1 MAMSKERLSPERIE
15 VIVSKMLQDMPE
27 SYSMPEMRNLVVELL
42 FGLGL
47 HPNDLPFFMMM
58 KVLVPAFF
66 SRKDTKTPMYAA
78 IAALALNIALNYYLA
93 FILGYGHTGLAFASS
108 VSALLS
114 CGILY
119 TILIKDNYKYLLH

>member
-58 KVLVPAFF
+58 VVDANMGE
-66 SRKDTKTPMYAA
+66 RHIDRAA
-78 IAALALNIALNYYLA
+78 E
-93 FILGYGHTGLAFASS
+93 
-108 VSALLS
+108 
-114 CGILY
+114 
-119 TILIKDNYKYLLH
+119 K

>member
-47 HPNDLPFFMMM
+47 HQNDLPFFMMM
-58 KVLVPAFF
+58 VVDAYMGE
-66 SRKDTKTPMYAA
+66 RHIDRAA
-78 IAALALNIALNYYLA
+78 E
-93 FILGYGHTGLAFASS
+93 
-108 VSALLS
+108 
-114 CGILY
+114 
-119 TILIKDNYKYLLH
+119 K

>member
-1 MAMSKERLSPERIE
+1 MSKERLSPERIE

-58 KVLVPAFF
+58 VVDAYMGE
-66 SRKDTKTPMYAA
+66 RHIDRAA
-78 IAALALNIALNYYLA
+78 ER
-93 FILGYGHTGLAFASS
+93 
-108 VSALLS
+108 
-114 CGILY
+114 
-119 TILIKDNYKYLLH
+119 